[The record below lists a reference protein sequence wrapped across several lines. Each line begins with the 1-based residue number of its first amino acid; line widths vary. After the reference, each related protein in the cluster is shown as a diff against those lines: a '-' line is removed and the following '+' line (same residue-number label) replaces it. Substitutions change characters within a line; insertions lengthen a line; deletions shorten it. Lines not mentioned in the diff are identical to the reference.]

1 MWINKGDLLSLVAQ
15 NAQNCTFQKP
25 QDKNYPREGPG
36 FPPIKG
42 SSPLPIPIPT
52 HKSATFK
59 TRLSIET
66 VAAYSIF
73 SPFISHF
80 RENPVI
86 YHIENYRTFKEAD
99 VS

>member
-1 MWINKGDLLSLVAQ
+1 MWTNKGDLFSLVAQ
-15 NAQNCTFQKP
+15 NALKCTFQEP
-25 QDKNYPREGPG
+25 QDKNYPRGGPG

-42 SSPLPIPIPT
+42 NSPFPIPITT

-59 TRLSIET
+59 TRLSIES

-73 SPFISHF
+73 FSPFISHC

-86 YHIENYRTFKEAD
+86 YHIVNYRTFK
-99 VS
+99 

>member
-1 MWINKGDLLSLVAQ
+1 MWINKGDLFSLVAQ

-25 QDKNYPREGPG
+25 QDKNYPRGGPG

-66 VAAYSIF
+66 VAAYSMFFHLLFYF
-73 SPFISHF
+73 SPSILFS
-80 RENPVI
+80 REPCYI
-86 YHIENYRTFKEAD
+86 PHRKL
-99 VS
+99 